1 LARLAEDNLW
11 TAFQASRGETEELFF
26 LLPGGQTVDEIRFAV
41 ELLIEPR
48 VKDEWGRD
56 EDLRDT
62 RLRYELTIGREYGG
76 KGPKRLLVKQESLER
91 ILVGRD
97 EWLKRHQKAK
107 QNFAF
112 NSQRGKP
119 FISTTDETDGTTIA
133 LHQDGKGGRKRQI
146 PAEPMERTVL
156 SSVTTIEY
164 PHVLAA
170 REEMRRWRFL
180 QLNPDVLRQ
189 PDSIQG
195 PTTLSA
201 NGDNLARTLARI
213 ERDEKYILN
222 DISRDLSNLVSGFMN
237 IEIEEDKTRDLYI
250 IYANA
255 QDERRF
261 SSRTLS
267 DGTLRL
273 LALITLANDPE
284 YRGVLCFEEPEN
296 GVHPFRVEQIVEL
309 MRSLT
314 TDFTDGNDVAWP
326 LRQLLVN
333 THSPLL
339 LAQLQDKELLFAYM
353 PTFIAPAD
361 GGSAGQVTRIVPTSR
376 QATLWSDQQTPISR
390 HQIEKYLHSADW
402 DAAVNRLV
410 GEDAA

>member
-1 LARLAEDNLW
+1 
-11 TAFQASRGETEELFF
+11 
-26 LLPGGQTVDEIRFAV
+26 
-41 ELLIEPR
+41 
-48 VKDEWGRD
+48 
-56 EDLRDT
+56 
-62 RLRYELTIGREYGG
+62 
-76 KGPKRLLVKQESLER
+76 
-91 ILVGRD
+91 
-97 EWLKRHQKAK
+97 
-107 QNFAF
+107 
-112 NSQRGKP
+112 
-119 FISTTDETDGTTIA
+119 
-133 LHQDGKGGRKRQI
+133 
-146 PAEPMERTVL
+146 
-156 SSVTTIEY
+156 
-164 PHVLAA
+164 
-170 REEMRRWRFL
+170 
-180 QLNPDVLRQ
+180 
-189 PDSIQG
+189 
-195 PTTLSA
+195 
-201 NGDNLARTLARI
+201 LARI